1 MSDST
6 EKDDKAWE
14 EICNLAGV
22 DPVDAE
28 SAKSVFLTRCAES
41 AQEATAAEN
50 EILKR
55 YKEALTQISMIAG
68 GGQAGRIAADM
79 AQRALAP
86 EEES

>member
-6 EKDDKAWE
+6 EKDEKAWRELRKLGDFDYDLE
-14 EICNLAGV
+14 E
-22 DPVDAE
+22 
-28 SAKSVFLTRCAES
+28 AKSIFLTRCAES

-55 YKEALTQISMIAG
+55 YKEALGSISLIAG